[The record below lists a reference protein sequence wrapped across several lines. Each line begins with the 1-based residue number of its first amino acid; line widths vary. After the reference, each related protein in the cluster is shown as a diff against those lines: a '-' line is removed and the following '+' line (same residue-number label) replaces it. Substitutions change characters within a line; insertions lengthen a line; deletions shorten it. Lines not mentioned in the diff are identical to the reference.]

1 MGDNGTQSA
10 VLNPRQKRFVA
21 ALVAAPT
28 VRDAAAAAE
37 IGETTAWRY
46 LQQPA
51 VRAEL
56 NERQSAAMTHAVT
69 GLADDMAAARVVLRE
84 LMDTEST
91 PPTVRVSAARAIL
104 DAGIRLFEMVALAE
118 RVTRLEERLADRE

>member
-56 NERQSAAMTHAVT
+56 NELQSAAMTHAVT
-69 GLADDMAAARVVLRE
+69 GLADDMAAAW
-84 LMDTEST
+84 
-91 PPTVRVSAARAIL
+91 
-104 DAGIRLFEMVALAE
+104 
-118 RVTRLEERLADRE
+118 